1 MAELVAA
8 AIALSL
14 TLYAVLGGADFGAA
28 LVEPFLGPDRK
39 KHVDAAIA
47 PVWEANHVWLVLG
60 LVLSFV
66 GFPRVYTV
74 ASTYLHIPLALVLV
88 GIVGRGAAFTFRHY
102 DPSPG
107 RFSASYSWVFRLSSL
122 LAPFFL
128 GVSFAAL
135 ASGRIRIT
143 SAETFSEAYVAPW
156 TSWFCLSAGLFTVCL
171 FAFEGAALLAAEHR
185 ALGRLPHLNL
195 ARVTQTLTIV
205 TGGAVLYTAAREGV
219 PLWPALVREPLAVL
233 SVTVATLCVPLL
245 AWGFHRGRPAVVRLS
260 LGAQVLAILG
270 GFFATQAPVFVR
282 LADAPHLTLA
292 NAQAP
297 AETLRTLLI
306 ALVVGLVLIVPAMGY
321 LLVVYKRR

>member
-1 MAELVAA
+1 MAELIAA

-47 PVWEANHVWLVLG
+47 PVWEANHVWLVLAV
-60 LVLSFV
+60 VLAFV

-102 DPSPG
+102 DPNPG
-107 RFSASYSWVFRLSSL
+107 RLGASYSWVFRLSSL

-128 GVSFAAL
+128 GVTFAAL
-135 ASGRIRIT
+135 AGGRIRTT
-143 SAETFSEAYVAPW
+143 SAASFGEAFVAPW
-156 TSWFCLSAGLFTVCL
+156 TSWFCMTAGLFTVCL

-185 ALGRLPHLNL
+185 ARGSLPHLNV
-195 ARVTQTLTIV
+195 ARAAQGLTIV
-205 TGGAVLYTAAREGV
+205 SGGAVLLAAAHEGV
-219 PLWPALVREPLAVL
+219 PVWPALVREPLAVL
-233 SVTVATLCVPLL
+233 SFVVATLCVPLL

-282 LADAPHLTLA
+282 LADAPHLTLQ

-297 AETLRTLLI
+297 AATLSTLLI
-306 ALVVGLVLIVPAMGY
+306 ALGVGLLLIVPAMAY
-321 LLVVYKRR
+321 LLVVYKRA